1 MGGLS
6 WGSLEYCPF
15 LFQILLLVGL
25 LNPDYLEFLIAV
37 QIGPSKYQSGC
48 PPLFLFIVVS
58 MLLQKFAFPKLAC
71 QKLAFL
77 MKFWS

>member
-25 LNPDYLEFLIAV
+25 LNPNYLEFLIAV
-37 QIGPSKYQSGC
+37 QIGPSKYQSG
-48 PPLFLFIVVS
+48 PPFLFIVVS

-77 MKFWS
+77 TKFWS